1 MNKKVSVILTL
12 CLCFVFIAGCASGSP
27 ATASTQV
34 SESETGATAEPE
46 VAAGGRESIVRL
58 TADSTPILDPATHA
72 GNSTSIAYVNLF
84 DTLVFPKGDGVVPDL
99 AESWSVNDDGTE
111 YTFKLKQGVLFHDGS
126 ELKASDVAF
135 TAKRMITIGEG
146 FAYLYSGIVEDV
158 TADDDYTV
166 TFHLTGPYGPF
177 VSTLCRL
184 YILNEDLVMKHL
196 GDGTY
201 GEFGDYGK
209 NWLLTN
215 DAGSGPYVV
224 TELVQNDYFLATRF
238 ADWHMG
244 WDGKENAPE
253 QFKIIYGTEPATVR
267 TMMSTQTLEITD
279 MWQSPESLAALDEV
293 EGVDLASYSTRLVQN
308 IFFNTTLP
316 PTDDVNVRKALSYLV
331 DYDTLI
337 DVAFTGSLKPIGPV
351 SNFTSGHVDT
361 TEFSYDIEKA
371 KEYLA
376 KSKYADN
383 IGDYEIEFL
392 YTDVAALEKVALSFQ
407 AACAEVGIN
416 VKITKGPW
424 TTVQER
430 VSAANST
437 PNAVTIN
444 SGPQFNEAGATL
456 ESQFHSKTAGTYE
469 NCSWIAN
476 DELDARIEDAMATV
490 DQEER
495 YQKYADLQNYI
506 VDELCPS
513 AWIADLVERVAYQS
527 TYIDWPAA
535 QATAKGEIDA
545 YLMGYPFFMPDISI
559 YTDK

>member
-1 MNKKVSVILTL
+1 MKKNIFVVFML
-12 CLCFVFIAGCASGSP
+12 CLSIIVMAGCSTGSTPVTEEEPP
-27 ATASTQV
+27 AAEGVTT
-34 SESETGATAEPE
+34 TGS
-46 VAAGGRESIVRL
+46 RDSIVRL

-72 GNSTSIAYVNLF
+72 GNASSIAYCNLY
-84 DTLVFPKGDGVVPDL
+84 DTLIFPEGDGVVPDL
-99 AESWSVNDDGTE
+99 AESWTVNEEGTA
-111 YTFKLKQGVLFHDGS
+111 YTFVLKQGVLFHDGS
-126 ELKASDVAF
+126 EFKASDVVF

-146 FAYLYSGIVEDV
+146 FAYLYSSIVEDI

-166 TFHLTGPYGPF
+166 TFHLNSSNGPF
-177 VSTLCRL
+177 VSTLARL
-184 YILNEDLVMKHL
+184 YILNEDLVMQHL
-196 GDGTY
+196 EEGPY

-209 NWLLTN
+209 NWLLSN
-215 DAGSGPYVV
+215 DAGSGPYKVA
-224 TELVQNDYFLATRF
+224 ELVQNDYFLADRY

-244 WDGKENAPE
+244 WEGKDNAPE
-253 QFKIIYGTEPATVR
+253 QFKIIYGFEPATVR

-279 MWQSPESLAALDEV
+279 MWQSPENLAAMDAL

-308 IFFNTTLP
+308 IFFNTSLA

-331 DYDTLI
+331 DYDTLL
-337 DVAFTGSLKPIGPV
+337 DVAFTASIKPIGPV

-361 TEFSYDIEKA
+361 TEFSYNIEKA
-371 KEYLA
+371 REYLA
-376 KSKYADN
+376 KSKYADT
-383 IGDYEIEFL
+383 IGDYEIEFF
-392 YTDVAALEKVALSFQ
+392 YSGEGGSLEKVALSFQ

-416 VKITKGPW
+416 VKINKGPW
-424 TTVQER
+424 TTTQER
-430 VSAANST
+430 VSSADST
-437 PNAVTIN
+437 PHAVTIN

-469 NCSWIAN
+469 NASWIAN
-476 DELDARIEDAMATV
+476 DELDAKIEAAMATI
-490 DQEER
+490 DKDER

-506 VDELCPS
+506 VDELCPT

-535 QATAKGEIDA
+535 QATANGEIDA